1 MRTVCYIDIPDKD
14 NGHRVS
20 VRKLHEHE
28 HVQVVHIKL
37 KPGEKIDPH
46 ATPVDVFFYILEGV
60 VIVEIGNDRQPAL
73 KDTLIDSP
81 ANIPHALY
89 NESAKVARILCV
101 KSPHPGQKK

>member
-1 MRTVCYIDIPDKD
+1 MKTVCYIDVPDKE
-14 NGHRVS
+14 NGHGVS

-37 KPGEKIDPH
+37 NPGEKIDTH
-46 ATPVDVFFYILEGV
+46 STPVDVFFYILEGTV
-60 VIVEIGNDRQPAL
+60 TVDIGEERL
-73 KDTLIDSP
+73 VTSKDTLIDSP
-81 ANIPHALY
+81 ANLPHALY